1 MLEPFTL
8 NSVKRANH
16 YLLVLTAAI
25 AVAAA
30 PACGDKSH
38 SNDSDVAAIKTT
50 ITKSPQTYFAFRNR
64 LYWGR
69 PVHFAVARVR
79 ISSMDDHFATARV
92 LALEA
97 DGKWADQPQQLLL
110 RRAREW
116 RVIWATADGPS
127 GIPCRKASAGVVREL
142 LGNCDPSSVAA
153 SLVMAIYG
161 PRSNRPPTASER
173 AAIVAVARSSHF
185 KAGQDRCVRYE
196 VRVSKVDDRF
206 ASVGY
211 TFVRPYTNCLLGNG
225 ESLMERTASGRWRV
239 KGDGSEPFSCRYAP
253 PGVIRSLFSGC
264 WVDREDVKKR

>member
-1 MLEPFTL
+1 
-8 NSVKRANH
+8 
-16 YLLVLTAAI
+16 
-25 AVAAA
+25 
-30 PACGDKSH
+30 CGNTSH
-38 SNDSDVAAIKTT
+38 SRQSDVAAIKTV
-50 ITKSPQTYFAFRNR
+50 ITKSPHTYFAFRNR

-79 ISSMDDHFATARV
+79 ISSMDDHFAAARV

-97 DGKWADQPQQLLL
+97 NGNGADQPQQLLL

-116 RVIWATADGPS
+116 RVIWVTADGPS

-142 LGNCDPSSVAA
+142 VGNCDPSSVAA
-153 SLVMAIYG
+153 SLVMAIHG

-185 KAGQDRCVRYE
+185 KAGQDRCVRYD
-196 VRVSKVDDRF
+196 VRVSRVDDRF

-211 TFVRPYTNCLLGNG
+211 SFVPPYTNCQPVDG
-225 ESLMERTASGRWRV
+225 ESLMERAASGRWRV
-239 KGDGSEPFSCRYAP
+239 KGDGSDPFPCRFAP

-264 WVDREDVKKR
+264 WNFRD